1 MENKQEKDKIVK
13 FFTLKLWIRIS
24 ALIVGGAI
32 FYLNIS
38 SMKDGQY
45 SIIALIFGAL
55 FLAAAL
61 FENSWYFNITKKQA
75 IQKAGIFFFPKTK
88 IINFSEI
95 HAIEIETFK
104 RPARFGTFTEVKMI
118 LLDGKTIVID
128 NDKTKFLQRQLE
140 ELAEVQDAIRH
151 QNDKKAE
158 DFFNAVAA
166 DILNPKE

>member
-13 FFTLKLWIRIS
+13 FAALKLWIRMS
-24 ALIVGGAI
+24 ALVIGGAI

-45 SIIALIFGAL
+45 SIIALIFGAV
-55 FLAAAL
+55 FLAAGL
-61 FENSWYFNITKKQA
+61 FENSWYFNVTKEQA
-75 IQKAGIFFFPKTK
+75 IQKTGIFFFPKTK
-88 IINFSEI
+88 IINFSAI
-95 HAIEIETFK
+95 HSIEIETFK

-128 NDKTKFLQRQLE
+128 NDKTKVLQRQLE
-140 ELAEVQDAIRH
+140 EIAEVQDIIRL
-151 QNDKKAE
+151 QNHKKAE

-166 DILNPKE
+166 DILKP